1 MSEGDRFIGMTVAEI
16 IGAKAQPSA
25 SHYSFGSRHLPGLS
39 KLIEE
44 NGEVGQVAG
53 KIMGLG
59 HMGDHWDGTNLKARL
74 EDELADLQAAIEV
87 FTRLNNL
94 NRVRMYARA
103 CVKRDL
109 FLSWHSEGPALSPDT
124 GPAGGSVE

>member
-16 IGAKAQPSA
+16 IDAKARPISGPYA
-25 SHYSFGSRHLPGLS
+25 FGSRHIPGLS

-87 FTRLNNL
+87 FARLNAL
-94 NRVRMYARA
+94 NHVRMYERA
-103 CVKRDL
+103 CAKRDL
-109 FLSWHSEGPALSPDT
+109 FLKWHADGLALSADT
-124 GPAGGSVE
+124 GSR